1 MGWVRAGSAE
11 IAYVAAAGGSV
22 AKNAVSNTATW
33 GTSNSPRAA
42 WMPAT
47 APGLCSGA
55 SGISSEISA
64 ITASVMITGSEKSG
78 PPCTTRWPTAR
89 NPTVSRSMP
98 ASVRAA
104 FISVMA
110 ALWSATPPGSPIR
123 STSPLASTPPP
134 SGTSS
139 WYFSDED
146 PALST
151 RTGDACGAGLMPS
164 PSPGEDSTSGEFST
178 GKRRRTG
185 DNPPLVEF
193 SPSRSRHPLSL
204 HRGDGDR
211 VHDVLDQR
219 PAGQVV
225 HRLLQALQHRP
236 DGDGVGAA
244 LHRLVGVF

>member
-89 NPTVSRSMP
+89 NPTESRSMP

-110 ALWSATPPGSPIR
+110 ALWSATPLGSPIR
-123 STSPLASTPPP
+123 STSPLASTSPP

-151 RTGDACGAGLMPS
+151 RTGDSVTRS
-164 PSPGEDSTSGEFST
+164 PVRRGENSTSGEFST
-178 GKRRRTG
+178 RKRRRKG

-244 LHRLVGVF
+244 LP